1 MASAIIGGLLVE
13 NLPTLLFLPAL
24 YIAWFRVKEPREE
37 PEVGLRGRAAA
48 VTQETAA
55 DQPAARVRKSSA
67 LREIEAPSRFS
78 SRWPIAAVPGIGS
91 MAGERGPRHPTAV
104 SITLASSPSA
114 IRPTG

>member
-1 MASAIIGGLLVE
+1 MASAIIGGLLVA

-37 PEVGLRGRAAA
+37 PEMGLRGRAAA

-67 LREIEAPSRFS
+67 LREIEAASRFS
-78 SRWPIAAVPGIGS
+78 SRWAIEEVPGIGS
-91 MAGERGPRHPTAV
+91 MAGERW
-104 SITLASSPSA
+104 SSHASA
-114 IRPTG
+114 I